1 MDGQIS
7 PVVVVVVIFL
17 LVQTLT
23 VAHDGNK
30 VGRLGK
36 QQLYNNSHKL
46 MISPSESPLNH
57 QNQNENQESQNMRM
71 EKGKHDRR
79 HSSVDKSVAGGGVIL
94 GGLAATLLVA
104 IGCYIRATRRKK
116 VEPTS
121 PSSPSSPI
129 CSKV

>member
-1 MDGQIS
+1 MEGQIS
-7 PVVVVVVIFL
+7 AVMVVVVVVFL

-23 VAHDGNK
+23 VVAHD
-30 VGRLGK
+30 GK
-36 QQLYNNSHKL
+36 QQLYNKL

-57 QNQNENQESQNMRM
+57 QNQNENQEPQNMRM
-71 EKGKHDRR
+71 EKGKHDRH

-104 IGCYIRATRRKK
+104 IGCYIRATGRKQ

-121 PSSPSSPI
+121 PSPSSPI
-129 CSKV
+129 SSKV

>member
-23 VAHDGNK
+23 VAHDG
-30 VGRLGK
+30 K

-46 MISPSESPLNH
+46 MISPSESPLN
-57 QNQNENQESQNMRM
+57 QNENQESQNMRM
-71 EKGKHDRR
+71 EKGKHDRH

-129 CSKV
+129 SSKV

>member
-7 PVVVVVVIFL
+7 PVVVVVVVIFL

-23 VAHDGNK
+23 VAHD
-30 VGRLGK
+30 GK

-71 EKGKHDRR
+71 EKGKHDRH

-129 CSKV
+129 SSKV